1 MPRVDPEMARVESVF
16 PEALK
21 SVRRQSRVTD
31 GRIDR
36 CWIARVSWAVVCE
49 LIAAGM
55 PQHVAVNEEGEA
67 PRPRQPA
74 RSCAD
79 NRQRLGVPGA
89 H

>member
-36 CWIARVSWAVVCE
+36 LVPEIMLDRPRVLAVIGKLVP
-49 LIAAGM
+49 AGM
-55 PQHVAVNEEGEA
+55 TQHVAVNKKWEA
-67 PRPRQPA
+67 SRLASPRDHA
-74 RSCAD
+74 LIAG
-79 NRQRLGVPGA
+79 NA
-89 H
+89 